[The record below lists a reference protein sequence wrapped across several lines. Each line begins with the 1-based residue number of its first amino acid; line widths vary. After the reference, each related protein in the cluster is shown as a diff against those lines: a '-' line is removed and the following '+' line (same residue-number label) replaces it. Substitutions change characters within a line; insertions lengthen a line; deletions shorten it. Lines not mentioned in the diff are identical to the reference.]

1 MAIETKQEYMERVL
15 AMEKPKCPHCN
26 QAMKLWET
34 PPINFSDGLGWG
46 SPYLFLCFNDECPLY
61 VQGWDDME
69 ENYAQRASMRCFNYP
84 GTDQFECMPVFSS
97 LGGQGQ
103 IVDDEC
109 LAAEEMLKEN
119 IKRGFSILADCVVNK
134 DSLTAMRLLTDSS
147 EPVRVRIKAVEIIGD
162 MGELEAIE
170 PLRCM
175 KVGNP
180 KLQEGIE
187 SAVSKIHERF
197 FTRECP
203 FCAEIIKKRAKV
215 CKHCNREV
223 AGL

>member
-26 QAMKLWET
+26 QEMKLWET

-69 ENYAQRASMRCFNYP
+69 ENFAQRASMRCFNYP
-84 GTDQFECMPVFSS
+84 GTNQFECMPVFSS
-97 LGGQGQ
+97 VGGQGQ
-103 IVDDEC
+103 IVDDES
-109 LAAEEMLKEN
+109 LAMEEVLKEN
-119 IKRGFSILADCVVNK
+119 IKRGFSILADCVVNQ

-147 EPVRVRIKAVEIIGD
+147 EPIRVRLKAVEIIGD

-175 KVGNP
+175 KVGNQ
-180 KLQEGIE
+180 KLQEGIA

-223 AGL
+223 AGR